1 MGYIESLRGSA
12 SKEIAFDDIWRQ
24 VSKSDDSAVLI
35 VGFFNDAS
43 DAAYQMYDEASKMLL
58 CLNFRCFFPCF
69 FPLLFFSCVIN
80 TGDG

>member
-24 VSKSDDSAVLI
+24 VSKSVDSAVLI

-43 DAAYQMYDEASKMLL
+43 DDAYQIYDEASK
-58 CLNFRCFFPCF
+58 CFYF
-69 FPLLFFSCVIN
+69 FNLFVW
-80 TGDG
+80 